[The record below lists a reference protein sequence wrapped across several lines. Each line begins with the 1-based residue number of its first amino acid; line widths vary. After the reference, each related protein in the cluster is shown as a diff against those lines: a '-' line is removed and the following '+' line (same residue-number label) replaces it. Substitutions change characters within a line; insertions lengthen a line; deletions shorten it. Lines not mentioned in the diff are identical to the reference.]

1 MASQLSDCTFV
12 GTQKNPV
19 QFQAAAVRSVLPPAI
34 RRELIAADPNR
45 MAVIITLVFAVMAYG
60 ALGSANTVSDIKLGV
75 KYCRTSSCGG
85 IHNGRTKYTRFLKS
99 GGGWSGWSGRQNNG
113 HWRAFKVGIFTKNGE
128 LAETVSIKDV
138 DFRFAIEVDNNDNHN
153 HKWRKY
159 TKWASE
165 GGGWSGWASPHGNHN
180 DIRWMRV
187 RLQVRND
194 PGLVIRNARI
204 GAWASTAAYNAAH
217 NDGAKRTSSWLQGTS
232 GGWTAWA
239 TGSGGAGMEYAA
251 IRLQTIFVYD
261 ASNAFPAIVAE
272 KQAMNSDL
280 DVVEEPSNGLNPT
293 AFTALIGTAVLAIVA
308 VLFVV
313 LRRWMKRKQ
322 SAKESV
328 TEMSEVADT
337 PNVVHVAEET
347 VEAVTT
353 GTTPETATEIVAT
366 ETVVEVVVEEEAV
379 EMGVVDVL

>member
-1 MASQLSDCTFV
+1 V
-12 GTQKNPV
+12 G
-19 QFQAAAVRSVLPPAI
+19 
-34 RRELIAADPNR
+34 
-45 MAVIITLVFAVMAYG
+45 
-60 ALGSANTVSDIKLGV
+60 
-75 KYCRTSSCGG
+75 
-85 IHNGRTKYTRFLKS
+85 
-99 GGGWSGWSGRQNNG
+99 GRQTSG
-113 HWRAFKVGIFTKNGE
+113 HWKAFKVGIFTKNGE
-128 LAETVSIKDV
+128 LAETVSIEDV
-138 DFRFAIEVDNNDNHN
+138 DFRFAIEVDNNDDRD
-153 HKWRKY
+153 HKWRKT

-165 GGGWSGWASPHGNHN
+165 GGGWSGWASPSGNHN

-187 RLQVRND
+187 RLQVRD
-194 PGLVIRNARI
+194 YPGLVIRNARI
-204 GAWASTAAYNAAH
+204 GAWASTAAYNAAD
-217 NDGAKRTSSWLQGTS
+217 NDGAKRTSSWLKGTS

-251 IRLQTIFVYD
+251 IRLHTRFECPSGTNGAVTTGFSQSKYNGEWYELSGLCNGKRAYQHEDGDLYLFRNVHNSATWIDDQFCGTVVQRYYLWGTTGKWYTVGGNRVDGSLTYRCLSD
-261 ASNAFPAIVAE
+261 APNAFPAVVAE

-366 ETVVEVVVEEEAV
+366 ETVEAV
-379 EMGVVDVL
+379 EMGGVDVL